1 MTHRLAMPASS
12 ASWAIRAKVGP
23 MLAGAPG
30 QVKSATC
37 SPIFMCQRY
46 VGESTLPSL
55 PQRGGE
61 GPRTGCQMGTSPD
74 IRSVDALGTGCP
86 QAVFHPAIDRPL
98 LAAGCA
104 FLSGD
109 GSVYGNGARGDLKP
123 VASPAA
129 PPSATDHRS
138 RDGPPEGTLPGCSS
152 CAEPDCPPR
161 SPDAGTTCR
170 RSITKPCTY

>member
-37 SPIFMCQRY
+37 SPIFMCSRY
-46 VGESTLPSL
+46 AGESTLPSL

-74 IRSVDALGTGCP
+74 IRSVDALGTGRP

-104 FLSGD
+104 FSSGD
-109 GSVYGNGARGDLKP
+109 GSPIWLR
-123 VASPAA
+123 
-129 PPSATDHRS
+129 
-138 RDGPPEGTLPGCSS
+138 RDGPVRLAGRAGDGGEGWAVSR
-152 CAEPDCPPR
+152 DDQVR
-161 SPDAGTTCR
+161 
-170 RSITKPCTY
+170 

>member
-46 VGESTLPSL
+46 AGESTLPSL

-74 IRSVDALGTGCP
+74 IRRVDPLGTGCP
-86 QAVFHPAIDRPL
+86 QAVFRPAIDRPH

-109 GSVYGNGARGDLKP
+109 GSLCGHGHTPIADVRTSRARPRGAVKP
-123 VASPAA
+123 THTA
-129 PPSATDHRS
+129 
-138 RDGPPEGTLPGCSS
+138 
-152 CAEPDCPPR
+152 
-161 SPDAGTTCR
+161 
-170 RSITKPCTY
+170 Y